1 MHEQTVQARL
11 ESGGQQV
18 VDVTVDGGYQPDS
31 IRAFSGLPLRLVFHR
46 QDDDACS
53 ERVVFSAPRLDRR
66 LAATGST
73 SIDLPAQSPGEIRF
87 TCGMGRYRGRIELVD
102 ERHSSILTRARDRA
116 TRVEARFGT
125 ARVAWICSLALIALV
140 AVVALESPA
149 AIPVAGAALLTWV
162 AACLWASRRSARSI
176 SET

>member
-1 MHEQTVQARL
+1 MHEQPVQARL
-11 ESGGQQV
+11 ESGGQQI

-53 ERVVFSAPRLDRR
+53 ERVVFSTPRLDRR
-66 LAATGST
+66 LAATGLT
-73 SIDLPAQSPGEIRF
+73 AIDLPAQSPGEIRF

-102 ERHSSILTRARDRA
+102 SRPSIRSRARDRA
-116 TRVEARFGT
+116 TRFEARFGT
-125 ARVAWICSLALIALV
+125 ARAARIWLLPLIALLAVVSLEASNAV
-140 AVVALESPA
+140 AVAGSALV
-149 AIPVAGAALLTWV
+149 IGVAGW
-162 AACLWASRRSARSI
+162 LWEFRRSARST